1 MKQPTNER
9 LRTRQFAR
17 ACGWILFILGVFSLI
32 PAFVGPAHELPALR
46 LTASYGK
53 FLGYLPLNVLSK
65 ILLIG
70 FGLGGILISHK
81 KESVEDASVDYAR
94 VLFYTM
100 GIIASCSWFRDTNT
114 LFGYMPI
121 FYGAGLFYGLLSVLG
136 FYFGY
141 VTQRARIHDKEPQTH
156 AV

>member
-1 MKQPTNER
+1 MK
-9 LRTRQFAR
+9 TRQFAR
-17 ACGWILFILGVFSLI
+17 YCGWVLLVLGVLSLI
-32 PAFVGPAHELPALR
+32 PAFIGPSHGLPALR
-46 LTASYGK
+46 LNASYGK
-53 FLGYLPLNVLSK
+53 FLGYLPLNLLSK

-70 FGLGGILISHK
+70 FGLGGIFTSHK

-100 GIIASCSWFRDTNT
+100 GLIASCSWFRDTSS

-121 FYGAGLFYGLLSVLG
+121 FYGAGVFYGLLSLLG
-136 FYFGY
+136 LYFGY
-141 VTQRARIHDKEPQTH
+141 ITHTARVHDRDPQAH